1 MSRVHAFKFL
11 ILHTL
16 SKNKSKISGDLH
28 FEISRSLNIRQE
40 NECMFLTWLSK
51 GKNKE
56 IAVDE
61 KKFNFYIKS
70 EFDQSTDKK
79 QIDTNTR
86 TIEIILLVFS
96 FSLKNI

>member
-16 SKNKSKISGDLH
+16 SKNKSKISSDLYL
-28 FEISRSLNIRQE
+28 EIARSLNTRQE
-40 NECMFLTWLSK
+40 NERMFLTWLSK

-56 IAVDE
+56 IMVDE

-70 EFDQSTDKK
+70 EFDQPTDNK
-79 QIDTNTR
+79 QIDSNENKAKDLVL
-86 TIEIILLVFS
+86 EIIKQ
-96 FSLKNI
+96 SLQ

>member
-16 SKNKSKISGDLH
+16 SKNKSKISSDLYL
-28 FEISRSLNIRQE
+28 EIARSLNTRQE
-40 NECMFLTWLSK
+40 NERMFLTWLSK

-56 IAVDE
+56 IMVDE

-70 EFDQSTDKK
+70 EFDQPTDNK
-79 QIDTNTR
+79 QIDVNENKAKDLVL
-86 TIEIILLVFS
+86 EIIKQ
-96 FSLKNI
+96 SLQ

>member
-16 SKNKSKISGDLH
+16 SKNKSKISSDLYL
-28 FEISRSLNIRQE
+28 EIARSLNTRQE
-40 NECMFLTWLSK
+40 NEHMFLTWLSK

-56 IAVDE
+56 IMVDE

-70 EFDQSTDKK
+70 EFDQPTDNK
-79 QIDTNTR
+79 QIDVNENKAKDLVL
-86 TIEIILLVFS
+86 EIIKQ
-96 FSLKNI
+96 SLQ

>member
-56 IAVDE
+56 IVVDE

-79 QIDTNTR
+79 QIDTNENNAKDLVL
-86 TIEIILLVFS
+86 EIIKQ
-96 FSLKNI
+96 SLQ

>member
-1 MSRVHAFKFL
+1 MSRAHAFKFL

-16 SKNKSKISGDLH
+16 SKNKSKIPDDLH
-28 FEISRSLNIRQE
+28 LEISRSLNIRQE
-40 NECMFLTWLSK
+40 NDSMFLTWLSK

-56 IAVDE
+56 IMIDE

-79 QIDTNTR
+79 QIDTNENNAKDLVL
-86 TIEIILLVFS
+86 EIIKQ
-96 FSLKNI
+96 SLQ